1 MLKARSP
8 FRALAKN
15 RTISP
20 PPPSR
25 QGRLF
30 PALSREPCDLFYACS
45 AAAFLVDQV
54 NSVPSIHMRCRMT
67 ASFRATA
74 TLALRRPFRL
84 VSLAPQAFSP
94 DHFGTRVSSTPAA
107 SNKYMRSMASPH
119 FEIRPDQSTSP
130 EAWRRVVNPTYAP
143 TLLDRANRVGS
154 SIVVLKQSAVIGP
167 TPGTV
172 MNLRTCTS

>member
-30 PALSREPCDLFYACS
+30 PPCRGNPVVSPYALRGSL
-45 AAAFLVDQV
+45 LVDQL

-84 VSLAPQAFSP
+84 VSFAPQAFSP

-107 SNKYMRSMASPH
+107 SNRYMRSIASPH

-130 EAWRRVVNPTYAP
+130 EA
-143 TLLDRANRVGS
+143 
-154 SIVVLKQSAVIGP
+154 
-167 TPGTV
+167 
-172 MNLRTCTS
+172 

>member
-30 PALSREPCDLFYACS
+30 PPCRGNPLVSPYARY
-45 AAAFLVDQV
+45 AAAFFVDQL

-74 TLALRRPFRL
+74 TLALQRPFRL
-84 VSLAPQAFSP
+84 VSFAPQTFSP

-107 SNKYMRSMASPH
+107 SNRYIRSMASPH
-119 FEIRPDQSTSP
+119 LEIRPDQSISP
-130 EAWRRVVNPTYAP
+130 EAWRLVVNP
-143 TLLDRANRVGS
+143 
-154 SIVVLKQSAVIGP
+154 I
-167 TPGTV
+167 
-172 MNLRTCTS
+172 